1 MTEEQADL
9 IEGTPARQPAYDAV
23 YQIISSLPPG
33 DASRNATIWRAVTAA
48 LDAMDQQARSRLD
61 RVREIADQLA
71 VHGRLGVDLEADG
84 IRRGV
89 AQQLHDA
96 LGVSPKASEAPA

>member
-23 YQIISSLPPG
+23 YQIIRSLPPG
-33 DASRNATIWRAVTAA
+33 DANRNAIIWRAVTAA
-48 LDAMDQQARSRLD
+48 LDAMDQHSQPRLD
-61 RVREIADQLA
+61 QVRTIADRLA
-71 VHGRLGVDLEADG
+71 AHGRLGVDLEADG
-84 IRRGV
+84 IRRGI

-96 LGVSPKASEAPA
+96 LGVTSAASQGAP